1 MWYMGEESVPGTEN
15 SKCKGSGQG
24 KAQNDLENVRTI
36 VTGAIRVREGMVR
49 DKIREG
55 NRDQVTYVLVI
66 QALIICVVGF
76 EYNGKRQRF

>member
-36 VTGAIRVREGMVR
+36 VTGALRVRERMAR
-49 DKIREG
+49 DKNQG
-55 NRDQVTYVLVI
+55 
-66 QALIICVVGF
+66 G
-76 EYNGKRQRF
+76 RQGADHLCPCNLGPCNLYGGV